1 MSARGC
7 RFGGFTG
14 KVVRVTRLKAVAIT
28 LFFLALG
35 ATSVNAQAPSQVRTG
50 GRSTLS
56 EIAHGISNWFT
67 RGTDTDGNRHRER
80 SLPPP
85 LPRPRPP
92 ELTSAPVPSN
102 KEPSELTTSSVTP
115 TKEPSELTAAPVPS
129 NKEPSELTTSSV
141 PPYKEPS
148 ELTAAPVAPK
158 KKTPA
163 PVLIND

>member
-1 MSARGC
+1 MMFARGC

-14 KVVRVTRLKAVAIT
+14 KVVRVTRLKAVAIA

-102 KEPSELTTSSVTP
+102 KEPSELRPHPSRPPRSRRNLRRHQSRR
-115 TKEPSELTAAPVPS
+115 TKSRRNLRPHPSRRTRSRRNLRPHPLLRRR
-129 NKEPSELTTSSV
+129 KHQRRC
-141 PPYKEPS
+141 
-148 ELTAAPVAPK
+148 
-158 KKTPA
+158 
-163 PVLIND
+163 